1 MSQPTPTERLRR
13 HIAEFCKSY
22 LGDRVMNNLA
32 ENLETIVEAESNR
45 YDQLD
50 CEIVEFSPEHRES
63 LSENF
68 LEELDAWARH
78 SLASNGFGDYC
89 AGSNELIRQ

>member
-1 MSQPTPTERLRR
+1 
-13 HIAEFCKSY
+13 
-22 LGDRVMNNLA
+22 MNNLA
-32 ENLETIVEAESNR
+32 ENLETIVEAESYR

-78 SLASNGFGDYC
+78 GLSSI
-89 AGSNELIRQ
+89 ELIRQ